1 MSPEDLAT
9 LAGARE
15 LLESPGIAAQLAN
28 LVGAPVEYLLA
39 YKLPRGASRAINTAV
54 RLALRQSL
62 RVATATLGDGQHPR
76 PTRERMHTAAVAATG
91 AAGGAFGLV
100 GLVAE
105 LPLTTTLILRSVA
118 GIARS
123 EGERLDDADTMLA
136 CYEVLTMGGG
146 STADDGAESGYFA
159 ARAVLAQQVVAATE
173 YVAAH
178 GLMSSGAPALVQLMS
193 TVASRFSIR
202 ISHKVAAQSVPV
214 IGAATGATLNT
225 LFMRHFQRA
234 AHGHFSVRRLERK
247 YGPDLVRQ
255 AYGQLGEA
263 PGRSSGGVASTSAT
277 AAGMRIQAK

>member
-1 MSPEDLAT
+1 MSPQDLAT
-9 LAGARE
+9 LAEARE
-15 LLESPGIAAQLAN
+15 QLESPGIAAQLAN

-39 YKLPRGASRAINTAV
+39 YKLPRGATRVINTAV
-54 RLALRQSL
+54 RMALRQSL
-62 RVATATLGDGQHPR
+62 RVATATLRNGQQPG
-76 PTRERMHTAAVAATG
+76 PARERMHTVAVAATG

-118 GIARS
+118 EIARS
-123 EGERLDDADTMLA
+123 EGERLDDPETMLA
-136 CYEVLTMGGG
+136 CYEVLTMGG
-146 STADDGAESGYFA
+146 SSATDDGAESGYFA

-178 GLMSSGAPALVQLMS
+178 GLMSSGAPAMVQLMS

-247 YGPDLVRQ
+247 YGPETVRK
-255 AYGQLGEA
+255 AYEQLA
-263 PGRSSGGVASTSAT
+263 VADRRNGRRSPASTA
-277 AAGMRIQAK
+277 

>member
-1 MSPEDLAT
+1 MSPQDLAT
-9 LAGARE
+9 LAGARA

-39 YKLPRGASRAINTAV
+39 YRLPRGASRAINTAV

-62 RVATATLGDGQHPR
+62 RVATATLGNGGQVR
-76 PTRERMHTAAVAATG
+76 PTHERLHTAAVAATG

-118 GIARS
+118 EIARS
-123 EGERLDDADTMLA
+123 EGERLDDPETMLA
-136 CYEVLTMGGG
+136 CYEVLTMGG
-146 STADDGAESGYFA
+146 SSSADDGAESGYFA

-178 GLMSSGAPALVQLMS
+178 GLVSSGAPALVQLMS
-193 TVASRFSIR
+193 TVASGFSVR
-202 ISHKVAAQSVPV
+202 ISHKLAAQSVPV
-214 IGAATGATLNT
+214 IGEATGATLNT

-247 YGPDLVRQ
+247 YGPEMVRQ
-255 AYGQLGEA
+255 AYGQLAGA
-263 PGRSSGGVASTSAT
+263 DGRGHRTVASTP
-277 AAGMRIQAK
+277 